1 MPRVLVTAWTFQG
14 EHEGKRRLAEAGFDV
29 VDSPKPAPLTEEELL
44 AGLRDFDAIVAGNDP
59 LTARVLE
66 GLPRLRA
73 IARWGVGVD
82 AVDLDA
88 ATRLGIIV
96 TNTPGLIVDTVADLA
111 FALMLAVARRIVEA
125 DRWVRTGQ
133 WREFQTTLVWG
144 KTLGLVGVGAIGTA
158 VARRA
163 RGFSMTVL
171 GYDPVPR
178 PEAEEVGV
186 RYVPLDEL
194 LQTADFV
201 SLHAPLTPQTRGL
214 INARALAL
222 MKPTAILINTS
233 RGGLVDQAAL
243 YEALRDGRIAGAGL
257 DVFAKEPPDP
267 DDPLLRLNNC
277 VFTPHCGNNAR
288 ETIEQVNLRVAE
300 NLIESFSGACPT
312 FCVNPEV
319 FQGRQ

>member
-14 EHEGKRRLAEAGFDV
+14 EHEGKQRLAEAGFEV
-29 VDSPKPAPLTEEELL
+29 VDSPRPAPLTEEELL
-44 AGLRDFDAIVAGNDP
+44 ALLPDFDAIVAGNDP

-66 GLPRLRA
+66 QLPRLRA
-73 IARWGVGVD
+73 IARWGIGVD

-88 ATRLGIIV
+88 ATRLGIVV

-111 FALMLAVARRIVEA
+111 FALLLAVARRIVEA
-125 DRWVRTGQ
+125 DRWVRSGQ
-133 WREFQTTLVWG
+133 WQEFQTTLVWG
-144 KTLGLVGVGAIGTA
+144 KTLGLVGVGAIGMA

-163 RGFSMTVL
+163 RGFNMTVL

-178 PEAEEVGV
+178 AEAEEIGV
-186 RYVPLDEL
+186 RYVSLDEL
-194 LQTADFV
+194 LREADFV
-201 SLHAPLTPQTRGL
+201 SVHAPLTPQTRGL
-214 INARALAL
+214 IDARAIAL
-222 MKPTAILINTS
+222 MKPTAILVNTA
-233 RGGLVDQAAL
+233 RGGLVDQQAL

-267 DDPLLRLNNC
+267 NDPLLKLNNC

-288 ETIEQVNLRVAE
+288 ETVEQVNLRVAE
-300 NLIESFSGACPT
+300 NLIESFSGARPT

-319 FQGRQ
+319 FSRPS